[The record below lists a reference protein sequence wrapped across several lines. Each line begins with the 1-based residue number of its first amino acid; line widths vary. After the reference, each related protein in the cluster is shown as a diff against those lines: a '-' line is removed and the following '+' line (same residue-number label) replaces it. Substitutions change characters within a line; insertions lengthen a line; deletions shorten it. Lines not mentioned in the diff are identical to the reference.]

1 MYSLKGFDLR
11 NVCLG
16 DSVDQSLSSYTY
28 VSEAIAF
35 SETSMCYR
43 GKRKFKLQNTLTYTR
58 SRNFP
63 RQAISPPLSPDVLDS
78 LVMLVVLALVTL
90 PLQ

>member
-1 MYSLKGFDLR
+1 
-11 NVCLG
+11 
-16 DSVDQSLSSYTY
+16 
-28 VSEAIAF
+28 
-35 SETSMCYR
+35 MCYR
-43 GKRKFKLQNTLTYTR
+43 GKREFKLQNTLTYTR

-63 RQAISPPLSPDVLDS
+63 RQAISPPPSPDVLDS